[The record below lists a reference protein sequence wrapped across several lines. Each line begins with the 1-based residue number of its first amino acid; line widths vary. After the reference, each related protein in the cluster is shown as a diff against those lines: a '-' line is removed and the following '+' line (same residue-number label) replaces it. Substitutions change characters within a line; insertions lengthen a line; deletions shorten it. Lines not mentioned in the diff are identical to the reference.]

1 MTRSQKWA
9 NATVAEL
16 LAAYS
21 AAASAHGRAT
31 LSGNPKEANRQF
43 HQLHSAYAELR
54 RRGDTDL
61 RHLEAL
67 LDDADPGVRG
77 WAGAHLLLLSPSKA
91 EPTLEELGKMPGLV
105 GFSARITIQEWRKGK
120 LRFS

>member
-1 MTRSQKWA
+1 
-9 NATVAEL
+9 VPEL

-31 LSGNPKEANRQF
+31 LSGNPKEANQQF
-43 HQLHSAYAELR
+43 HQLHSAYVELR
-54 RRGDTDL
+54 RRGDTEL

-77 WAGAHLLLLSPSKA
+77 WAGAHLLLVSPPKA
-91 EPTLEELGKMPGLV
+91 ESTLEELGNVPGLI
-105 GFSARITIQEWRKGK
+105 GFSVQITVQEWRQRN